1 MWGGQCWIFSLSA
14 FLQLH
19 RRLFT
24 ATLTPLHPSTPPPS
38 GFFTRK
44 SAMESRVRS
53 GVSRSNTERKP
64 SVTVGRRP
72 QTSGV
77 CFHFL
82 SVFVSL
88 IFDLTSASGAAPQAA
103 LPSADELLQ
112 LLEIFLAPAAGNY
125 LFKQPSQIKAGFVL
139 VLFWVFFKVNS
150 EQRNERHD

>member
-1 MWGGQCWIFSLSA
+1 MLD
-14 FLQLH
+14 FLFICISPASQKMIYSH
-19 RRLFT
+19 FD
-24 ATLTPLHPSTPPPS
+24 PPSNPPPS

-44 SAMESRVRS
+44 SAMKSRVRS
-53 GVSRSNTERKP
+53 GVSRSNNERKP

-103 LPSADELLQ
+103 PPSADELLQ
-112 LLEIFLAPAAGNY
+112 LFEIFLAPAAGNY

-139 VLFWVFFKVNS
+139 VLFCFFFKVNS
-150 EQRNERHD
+150 EQPNERHD